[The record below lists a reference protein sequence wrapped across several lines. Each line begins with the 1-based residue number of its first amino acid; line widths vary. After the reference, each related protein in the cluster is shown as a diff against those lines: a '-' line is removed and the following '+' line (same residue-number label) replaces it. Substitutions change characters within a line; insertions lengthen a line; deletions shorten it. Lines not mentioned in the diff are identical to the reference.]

1 MVEVVSVTKKGQ
13 ATIPKRLR
21 EKYGIKNKVI
31 FEENE
36 CGIVIKPV
44 PTPADL
50 RGSLKPFAEDK
61 TARELLEEA
70 RKEEFAQ
77 DEELTKRAR
86 ASNVRF

>member
-36 CGIVIKPV
+36 CGIVLKPV
-44 PTPADL
+44 PTPSQE
-50 RGSLKPFAEDK
+50 RGSLKELFKGK
-61 TARELLEEA
+61 TSRQLVEEA
-70 RKEEFAQ
+70 HREEFAQ
-77 DEELTKRAR
+77 EKELERHAR
-86 ASNVRF
+86 KLHV